1 MYALLFKTIN
11 WALNTVS
18 VQGSVLIPRQGH
30 TGSLPHSHEGQMYAQ
45 QLFILLRAM
54 LITKLP
60 TECWRN
66 SVITKLYRSHTRP
79 QHICQ
84 SRGRVVLRSDFSGI
98 EGWGCPLLLLLLLLL
113 LLPPLLLLLLLL
125 LSHQRVLARVG
136 PHRGPCVCLLSVR
149 MPLSSLPLWWSMDN
163 GEQGGRKGSQP
174 T

>member
-18 VQGSVLIPRQGH
+18 VQGSALIPRQGH
-30 TGSLPHSHEGQMYAQ
+30 TGSLPHSHEGRTHTQ
-45 QLFILLRAM
+45 QLFILLQAM

-60 TECWRN
+60 TECRRN
-66 SVITKLYRSHTRP
+66 SVITKLYRSCTRS
-79 QHICQ
+79 QHICR

-113 LLPPLLLLLLLL
+113 PLLLLLLL
-125 LSHQRVLARVG
+125 LSHQRVLARAG